1 MESLVIASNV
11 LDSEAIERLESQNA
25 EIIGTLAAR
34 ADALLSTENL
44 GAARDELVLWAETTL
59 LPYVSLK
66 AEQMASGSRE
76 IIEAVR
82 LADALANSAEAI
94 TDIVGV
100 LRNTEEALLAIGA
113 AQALRA
119 VTELHFENELD
130 HLVPV
135 LAGSSSVDLAQIV
148 AAASQAATANAPAVV
163 AASGGH
169 GEGHSCGCGES
180 DDEGWPELDASI
192 VPHAIRHATV
202 FGALDAVGPGKGMIL
217 IAPHDPLP
225 LLAQIEQRHPGR
237 FTTEYLERGPEKW
250 KIQFLRQA

>member
-1 MESLVIASNV
+1 MESLVIATNV

-44 GAARDELVLWAETTL
+44 GAARDELVLWAEATL

-100 LRNTEEALLAIGA
+100 LRNTEEALLA
-113 AQALRA
+113 
-119 VTELHFENELD
+119 E
-130 HLVPV
+130 
-135 LAGSSSVDLAQIV
+135 
-148 AAASQAATANAPAVV
+148 
-163 AASGGH
+163 
-169 GEGHSCGCGES
+169 
-180 DDEGWPELDASI
+180 
-192 VPHAIRHATV
+192 
-202 FGALDAVGPGKGMIL
+202 
-217 IAPHDPLP
+217 
-225 LLAQIEQRHPGR
+225 
-237 FTTEYLERGPEKW
+237 
-250 KIQFLRQA
+250 